1 MSIKGCNNGMLVE
14 LTKSKRHG
22 EEERSLEKVEDKA
35 VPCDILWKAQ
45 GCDASTNTVL
55 VGSQL

>member
-1 MSIKGCNNGMLVE
+1 MLVE